1 MQTVKLTRSLKGL
14 GVLGT
19 AGALSLTLL
28 AGSAHA
34 AQPGGV
40 ACQATDG
47 KISGRGATFAKQA
60 WQLFITSY
68 RDDVCGAVADV
79 SGTASLKNSRP
90 DDPAGTSMLAY
101 NYTNSQTGSGQG
113 RTSQLCRTDAW
124 GGSDGPYSNSQLTSM
139 NGAPSPAAS
148 CPSAFGSTVSPFL
161 QGPFPNVG
169 DATANIMSF
178 PIAGSANVVAVNL
191 TGAACPGG
199 PAPVTLQ
206 FTAAMV
212 DGLFDGRILTWS
224 DPVLRAGG
232 LNANLANCTTPV
244 LRRVRSD
251 DSGTTQIQ
259 KNYLAK
265 VDPNSPGCD
274 GLATTSWLTLRNAAA
289 PNNAWPNLPQAASGS
304 AGVPSSAAATATC
317 SAISSHDGNPGV
329 AGAVNTTSGAV
340 GYIDVADATTLAPNA
355 IQAAVRNQTDT
366 AFIDPATGTTANCN
380 FTPVQAPPGINGAVG
395 LAAGDTWS
403 NNNAGLVRSDVTND
417 GPGYP
422 ICGMTFALVFTGL
435 SGAPGGTAISG
446 LTNNQRRTLYSFMS
460 YVLSNVAQD
469 KLTSAFYQRLP
480 GGLANTIRR
489 GFQANF

>member
-19 AGALSLTLL
+19 AGALSLALL

-47 KISGRGATFAKQA
+47 KITGRGATFAKTA
-60 WQLFITSY
+60 WLTFAAAY
-68 RDDVCGAVADV
+68 RDDVCGPVADV
-79 SGTASLKNSRP
+79 SGTSSLKNNRL
-90 DDPAGTSMLAY
+90 DDPTGTSMLTY
-101 NYTNSQTGSGQG
+101 NYANSQTGSGEG

-124 GGSDGPYSNSQLTSM
+124 GGTDAPYSNSQLASL

-148 CPSAFGSTVSPFL
+148 CPPLFGTTVSPFL
-161 QGPFPNVG
+161 QGPFPNAG
-169 DATANIMSF
+169 DATVNIMSF
-178 PIAGSANVVAVNL
+178 PVAGASDVVAVNL

-199 PAPVTLQ
+199 PAPATLQ
-206 FTAAMV
+206 FTSAMV
-212 DGLFDGRILTWS
+212 DGIFDGRILTWS
-224 DPVLRAGG
+224 DPALRAGG
-232 LNANLANCTTPV
+232 VNANLANCTTPI
-244 LRRVRSD
+244 LRKVRAD
-251 DSGTTQIQ
+251 DSGTTQIM

-265 VDPNSPGCD
+265 VDPSSPGCD
-274 GLATTSWLTLRNAAA
+274 GLASTSWGTLRNAPA
-289 PNNAWPNLPQAASGS
+289 PNTQWPNLTSPGASHTLNNI
-304 AGVPSSAAATATC
+304 AATATC
-317 SAISSHDGNPGV
+317 SAIESGDGNPGV
-329 AGAVNTTSGAV
+329 AGLVEGNPGAV
-340 GYIDVADATTLAPNA
+340 GYLDVADATNLAPNA

-380 FTPVQAPPGINGAVG
+380 FTTVQAPPGINGAVG

-403 NNNAGLVRSDVTND
+403 ANNAGLVRSDVTND

-422 ICGMTFALVFTGL
+422 ICGMTYALVYTGL

-460 YVLSNVAQD
+460 YILTNAAQD
-469 KLTSAFYQRLP
+469 KLTGAFYQRLP
-480 GGLANTIRR
+480 QGLVNTIRR